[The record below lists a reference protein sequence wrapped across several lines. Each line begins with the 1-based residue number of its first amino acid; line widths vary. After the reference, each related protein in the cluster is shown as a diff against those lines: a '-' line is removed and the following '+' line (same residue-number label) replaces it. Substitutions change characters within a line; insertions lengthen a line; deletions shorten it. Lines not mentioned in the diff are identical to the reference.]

1 MYLDRDE
8 KEERAKELAALY
20 NDERI
25 LIAFAKQCAEL
36 YDTTDEFT
44 ADDIL
49 RRMRKH
55 INK

>member
-20 NDERI
+20 NDESI

-36 YDTTDEFT
+36 YDTYDEFT